1 MWDIFE
7 NVKQTVDTDDEDEDF
22 TDQSLSESNSSN
34 NDKYKLDKITKEDL
48 ICFNCGADSLICD
61 EGIIVCENCGVDNGA
76 VIDYQQEWRFY
87 GSEDTKH
94 SSDPTR
100 CGMPINP
107 LLPESSLG
115 TIILGKG
122 FEKYRKLNNWNSM
135 TYKERSLLKVFKNI
149 QSKSDE
155 NNISICVV
163 DRAKIMYKTLSED
176 TIKRGKSRKGL
187 IAACLYNS
195 CKDKND
201 SRSTKEI
208 SQMFNLKIKKM
219 TSGCKQFNEMMYHND
234 HSYIANIRPTS
245 ADDFIE
251 RYATVL
257 KMDKTNKERAIHVS
271 DMATKLGLVSENTP
285 ASIAVGSIYL
295 ISQNHN
301 LKITKKKLS
310 ELCEISEVTI
320 SKTYKKMLPYQKY
333 LLPNEE

>member
-1 MWDIFE
+1 M
-7 NVKQTVDTDDEDEDF
+7 V
-22 TDQSLSESNSSN
+22 
-34 NDKYKLDKITKEDL
+34 
-48 ICFNCGADSLICD
+48 CFNCEGDSLIYD

-76 VIDYQQEWRFY
+76 MIDYQQEWRFY

-107 LLPESSLG
+107 LLPQSSLG
-115 TIILGKG
+115 TIILGRG
-122 FEKYRKLNNWNSM
+122 FEKYRRLNNWNSM

-208 SQMFNLKIKKM
+208 SQIFNLKIKK
-219 TSGCKQFNEMMYHND
+219 ND
-234 HSYIANIRPTS
+234 
-245 ADDFIE
+245 
-251 RYATVL
+251 
-257 KMDKTNKERAIHVS
+257 KWM
-271 DMATKLGLVSENTP
+271 
-285 ASIAVGSIYL
+285 
-295 ISQNHN
+295 
-301 LKITKKKLS
+301 
-310 ELCEISEVTI
+310 
-320 SKTYKKMLPYQKY
+320 
-333 LLPNEE
+333 